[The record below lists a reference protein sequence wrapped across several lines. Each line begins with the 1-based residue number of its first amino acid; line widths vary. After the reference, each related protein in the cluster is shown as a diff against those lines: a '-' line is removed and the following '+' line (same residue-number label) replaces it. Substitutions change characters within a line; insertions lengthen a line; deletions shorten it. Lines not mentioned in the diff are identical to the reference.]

1 VRSIRRTALYVAVSA
16 AVIILSAVLIEAATA
31 DPAPGAADHV
41 ALDDLG
47 RSVGAVY
54 AHDAAGRRA
63 SLEAGGRTAEFVVGL
78 DGWRAGD
85 EVRPLPAPARIGPA
99 GVVEIPAEAAADV
112 SAYLR
117 GAAAPRPPAARRA
130 EVRGAEPS
138 RPRAPAPFIRTIVVD
153 AGHGGHD
160 GGAVSRHRRA
170 AHRIREKDVN
180 LAIAVRL
187 AEALGRRH
195 GARIVLTRDRD
206 VFVPLP
212 DRVRVAREADADL
225 FISIHGNAV
234 RGRRALTA
242 TGTEVYFF
250 GRPTD
255 EDAALL
261 AEAEGAFE
269 VEKSD
274 IDPVLWDLML
284 AGNVIE
290 SNALAREVAARL
302 PGAVGLPNRGVKSAK
317 FYVLHYGVVSNIP
330 SILVEVG
337 FVSNPTEADR
347 LARPAVQA
355 KAAEAIADAV
365 LAYLEALDLRHPG
378 GRGWRRD

>member
-1 VRSIRRTALYVAVSA
+1 MPMRRSPPVRSISRTALLVAGSA
-16 AVIILSAVLIEAATA
+16 AVVLLSAALIEATA
-31 DPAPGAADHV
+31 AEAPPAESV

-47 RSVGAVY
+47 RSIGALY
-54 AHDAAGRRA
+54 TWDATGRRA
-63 SLEAGGRTAEFVVGL
+63 ALQNGGRTAEFVVGI
-78 DGWRAGD
+78 DGWRAGE
-85 EVRPLPAPARIGPA
+85 EVRPLPAPVRIGPT
-99 GVVEIPAEAAADV
+99 GVVEIPAEAADDV
-112 SAYLR
+112 ASYLR
-117 GAAAPRPPAARRA
+117 GDRARENPPARA
-130 EVRGAEPS
+130 PAG
-138 RPRAPAPFIRTIVVD
+138 PAPFIRTIVID
-153 AGHGGHD
+153 AGHGGD
-160 GGAVSRHRRA
+160 DLGAVSRPRRGHRRVL
-170 AHRIREKDVN
+170 EKDVN
-180 LAIAVRL
+180 LAIALRL
-187 AEALGRRH
+187 AKELGARH

-212 DRVRVAREADADL
+212 DRVRIAREADADL

-234 RGRRALTA
+234 RGRRAYTA
-242 TGTEVYFF
+242 SGTEVYFF

-269 VEKSD
+269 VEKSE

-302 PGAVGLPNRGVKSAK
+302 PASIGIPNRGVKSAR

-337 FVSNPTEADR
+337 FISNPTEASLLGRDQT
-347 LARPAVQA
+347 QA

-365 LAYLEALDLRHPG
+365 LRYLEALERRHPG
-378 GRGWRRD
+378 GKGWRRN